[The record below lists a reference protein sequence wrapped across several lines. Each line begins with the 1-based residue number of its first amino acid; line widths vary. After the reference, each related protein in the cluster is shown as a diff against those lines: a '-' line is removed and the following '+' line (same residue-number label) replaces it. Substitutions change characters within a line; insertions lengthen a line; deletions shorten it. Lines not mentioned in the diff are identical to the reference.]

1 MRASAYPLQSAVPA
15 EALTGGLPGPGEL
28 PFFLR
33 ACGLVGLRRPQ
44 CRQSGEGT
52 KSRDQRIT
60 RTYGKRG
67 APPAST
73 RCPRVEHAVSGSANP
88 MSTAATVPVAVPEPR
103 RRCCYAVLQ
112 RGWGRIRGG
121 SFGRRYERFRSAFPM
136 RKRNGCS
143 PFVDRFDPRRR
154 PSVLLPRPSGLGF
167 GRGGPRR
174 VAHRGRVDPRSSAG
188 PGDPLTSERFPPT
201 GCAARRGSSH
211 RPRHG
216 PGGRT
221 GVHPAWATNRAMLR
235 PAWLRQRHRQEP
247 AYLTRLLLRRHISS
261 ASLSRRSA
269 PIA

>member
-1 MRASAYPLQSAVPA
+1 M
-15 EALTGGLPGPGEL
+15 
-28 PFFLR
+28 
-33 ACGLVGLRRPQ
+33 VGLRRPQ

-52 KSRDQRIT
+52 KSRDQNIT

-67 APPAST
+67 AHPAST

-247 AYLTRLLLRRHISS
+247 AYLTRLRSETVQIRARVRRC
-261 ASLSRRSA
+261 AVA
-269 PIA
+269 VATW